1 MIKTVIVLLSYAF
14 IALASFAQD
23 VSPQV
28 LEGDHQEPHQE
39 HDTPRQKDKSG
50 VALLAG
56 IISYDSYIGAALEA
70 DSGSERVF
78 KFGADYTFSQGVIL
92 GLDATGLQ
100 ALESDRAFGTAYV
113 FTGYE
118 FDGGIRFK
126 TGLGC
131 IIIDDQ
137 AAAEINAEV
146 GYTLGL
152 GYVFDS
158 GIIIE
163 AAYTQIGFKGH
174 QYGNTAFA
182 VGYKF

>member
-1 MIKTVIVLLSYAF
+1 MIKTIIVLFSYAF
-14 IALASFAQD
+14 IALSSFAQD
-23 VSPQV
+23 
-28 LEGDHQEPHQE
+28 DHQE
-39 HDTPRQKDKSG
+39 HDTPLAKDKSG

-56 IISYDSYIGAALEA
+56 IVSYDSYIGATLEA
-70 DSGSERVF
+70 DSGSDRVF

-100 ALESDRAFGTAYV
+100 AIESDRAFGTANV

-118 FDGGIRFK
+118 FDGGMRFK
-126 TGLGC
+126 AGLGC
-131 IIIDDQ
+131 IIVDDQ
-137 AAAEINAEV
+137 AAAEINTEA

-152 GYVFDS
+152 GYAFDS

-163 AAYTQIGFKGH
+163 AAYTYISFKGY